1 MGFVV
6 RMSDKIQRIANLIS
20 HEPNVQEEK
29 IIDTLRDFGT
39 HSKLFKIYGFEGGLT
54 SSGAA

>member
-1 MGFVV
+1 MKKMEGL
-6 RMSDKIQRIANLIS
+6 SKKIEPNLQRIANLIS

-39 HSKLFKIYGFEGGLT
+39 HSKIYLD
-54 SSGAA
+54 SKKA